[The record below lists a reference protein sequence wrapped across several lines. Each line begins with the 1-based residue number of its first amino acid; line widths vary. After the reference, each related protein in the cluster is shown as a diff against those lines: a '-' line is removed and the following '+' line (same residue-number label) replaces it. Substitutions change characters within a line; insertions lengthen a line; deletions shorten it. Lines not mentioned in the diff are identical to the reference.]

1 MSNGMTDSTKGIL
14 SAVIVLVI
22 FLALL
27 PTIVGSVVTAAATT
41 GLSTSAAS
49 IINLIPLVVAAGG
62 IGLAGWLAYDKMKG

>member
-1 MSNGMTDSTKGIL
+1 MVNDSTKGIL

-27 PTIVGSVVTAAATT
+27 PTIVESVVDAAGTT

-62 IGLAGWLAYDKMKG
+62 IGLAGWLAYDKIKS

>member
-1 MSNGMTDSTKGIL
+1 MSQNMDSTKGIL

-27 PTIVGSVVTAAATT
+27 PTIVDSVVAAAGTT

-62 IGLAGWLAYDKMKG
+62 IGLAGWLAYDKIKG